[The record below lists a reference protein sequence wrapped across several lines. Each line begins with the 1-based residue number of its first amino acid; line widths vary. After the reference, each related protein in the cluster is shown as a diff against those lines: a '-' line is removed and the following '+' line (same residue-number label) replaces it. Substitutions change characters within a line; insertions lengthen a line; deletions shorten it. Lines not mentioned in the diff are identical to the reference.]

1 MKRKAL
7 ALLPLLVLAAVAV
20 WRVRQHNAFAY
31 AGTVEVT
38 EVHLAS
44 RLSAPLADIPVAEGA
59 AVRVGDVV
67 ARLDAADL
75 KLAADNA
82 EKDYRRALALRQ
94 KGSLSEEA
102 FEKLKYR
109 RDETAV
115 KLSWATITAP
125 LSGRVIRRVRE
136 PGEWVA
142 PGQKILTVADPAAPF
157 VVVYVPAPVMARRS
171 VGERVTVRAPDLNQI
186 FDGRVVLIRSDAEFT
201 PKNVQ
206 TRTERE
212 RLVFGVKVAIDNTD
226 DLLKAGMSVDVEWA
240 PRAGAAGR

>member
-1 MKRKAL
+1 MNRKIL
-7 ALLPLLVLAAVAV
+7 YLLPLPVLAILVV
-20 WRVRQHNAFAY
+20 WRVRQHDLFAY

-44 RLSAPLADIPVAEGA
+44 RLSAPIAALPFQEGD
-59 AVRVGDVV
+59 AVRAGDVV

-75 KLAADNA
+75 ALAADNA
-82 EKDYRRALALRQ
+82 EKDYRRGLALRD

-102 FEKLKYR
+102 FEKLKFR
-109 RDETAV
+109 RDEAAVRLSWTAV
-115 KLSWATITAP
+115 ASP
-125 LSGRVIRRVRE
+125 LTGKVIRRSRE

-171 VGERVTVRAPDLNQI
+171 VGERVTVLAPDLGRS
-186 FDGRVVLIRSDAEFT
+186 FEGRVTLVRSDAEFT

-212 RLVFGVKVAIDNTD
+212 RLVFGVKVAIDNPD
-226 DLLKAGMSVDVEWA
+226 GALKAGMSVEVQWK
-240 PRAGAAGR
+240 PRAGAPGR

>member
-1 MKRKAL
+1 MKRKTL
-7 ALLPLLVLAAVAV
+7 YLLPLAVLVIAAV
-20 WRVRQHNAFAY
+20 WRVRQHNTFAY

-44 RLSAPLADIPVAEGA
+44 RLSAPISSLPFQEGDT
-59 AVRVGDVV
+59 VRAGDVV

-75 KLAADNA
+75 ALAADNA
-82 EKDYRRALALRQ
+82 EKDYRRGLALRK

-102 FEKLKYR
+102 FERLKFR
-109 RDETAV
+109 RDDAAV
-115 KLSWATITAP
+115 RRSWATVASP
-125 LSGRVIRRVRE
+125 LGGKVIRRSRE

-157 VVVYVPAPVMARRS
+157 VMVYVPAPVMARRS
-171 VGERVTVRAPDLNQI
+171 VGERVSVRAPDLDRV
-186 FDGRVVLIRSDAEFT
+186 FDGRVALIRSDAEFT

-212 RLVFGVKVAIDNTD
+212 RLVFGVKVAIENPDGA
-226 DLLKAGMSVDVEWA
+226 LKAGMSVEVEWK
-240 PRAGAAGR
+240 PRAGDPGR